1 MPDWLLGLL
10 QAVAGGAASAIV
22 ERLLNPRK
30 EEAPKGKPRGKHF
43 RR

>member
-10 QAVAGGAASAIV
+10 QAIAGGAASAIV
-22 ERLLNPRK
+22 ERLLSPQNEK
-30 EEAPKGKPRGKHF
+30 APKGKPKGKHF